1 MQEAAGFL
9 RMQES
14 IQFLQES
21 IQFWQVRRTPS
32 GSGPPECGRIDTA
45 RSDVDGTNRAAPQQ
59 GTASSKHGTP
69 YAFGP
74 MPCAERNST
83 AFLMRSDTGDALAAR
98 MERSRNMLNDRKK
111 HRRAGAMASQ
121 HPHVVAMLR
130 RTMMVMLPVWLVYF
144 VAIKLFVTNLNA
156 ITVPYV
162 DMPLG
167 TYLVIQGSALAFTI
181 ILYLL
186 ARAFTVESRQ

>member
-1 MQEAAGFL
+1 MLF
-9 RMQES
+9 
-14 IQFLQES
+14 
-21 IQFWQVRRTPS
+21 
-32 GSGPPECGRIDTA
+32 
-45 RSDVDGTNRAAPQQ
+45 
-59 GTASSKHGTP
+59 
-69 YAFGP
+69 
-74 MPCAERNST
+74 AERNST
-83 AFLMRSDTGDALAAR
+83 AFLMRSDTGGALAAR

-111 HRRAGAMASQ
+111 HRRASAMAAQ

-156 ITVPYV
+156 VTVPYV

-181 ILYLL
+181 MLYLL